1 MKFDLRDKKIVIPII
16 IFVGVIAFII
26 LFYNPTEEAVVVD
39 DNENTIKTN
48 VGDVSSQ
55 VAERDVEDKL
65 TSYDNLVRENR
76 DKYTAIQELDEDK
89 QLAFSDDDVYTDEE
103 KEEIRRIEEDKQRR
117 KMELK
122 TGDTPTYKSTRGYKN
137 INNNLKDDTEE
148 DDLAELISNMKA
160 ANENMNKQTS
170 TEEEK
175 PLNQYEEMRKQYLF
189 LDSLQKANDPDIQSR
204 KLAEERDQRILEAI
218 ERNKLSRLTVGKL
231 SYNENFNSFKRKKEG
246 EFIKA
251 VIDEDITGYAGSR
264 IRIRLL
270 EDIYIGNQLM
280 RKNNYLYA
288 LITGFNEQRVRL
300 NIVSVMYENEI
311 LPIKLSVYDV
321 DGMEGLYVPSSQF
334 REFTKELGD
343 ASVQGMSTNNIGT
356 GEDQQQFFTSMM
368 SRVFQST
375 SSAISKIIRQNK
387 AKLKYNSFVYL
398 VDDKS
403 LEETKKNIYEQ
414 NKAK

>member
-1 MKFDLRDKKIVIPII
+1 MKFDVRDKKIVIPII

-103 KEEIRRIEEDKQRR
+103 KEEIRRLEENKQRR

-137 INNNLKDDTEE
+137 INNNLKDDTED

-160 ANENMNKQTS
+160 ANENMNKQTN